1 MGDTEG
7 AGMELIC
14 RVMYDMTQDYFHYVT
29 KISAGVAAPAP
40 DFSSVINLVS
50 TYHFSAV

>member
-14 RVMYDMTQDYFHYVT
+14 RVMYDMTQDYFGYMT
-29 KISAGVAAPAP
+29 KVAAGVAVAPP
-40 DFSSVINLVS
+40 CWRLVTKYPGLKVS
-50 TYHFSAV
+50 Q